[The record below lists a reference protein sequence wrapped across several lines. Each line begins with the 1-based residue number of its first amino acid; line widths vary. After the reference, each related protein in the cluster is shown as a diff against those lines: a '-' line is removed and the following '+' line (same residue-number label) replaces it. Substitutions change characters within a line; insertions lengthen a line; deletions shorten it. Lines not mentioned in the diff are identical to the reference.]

1 MILPNSSTM
10 GCYYCQFQIWL
21 DIGLDRIITLGL
33 GSNLGSDLGSALGS
47 DLASDLK
54 SDIGSDLG
62 SDHNGKVKK
71 RERKIWTIVT

>member
-1 MILPNSSTM
+1 MTQS
-10 GCYYCQFQIWL
+10 F
-21 DIGLDRIITLGL
+21 
-33 GSNLGSDLGSALGS
+33 GSDLGSDLGSALGS

-71 RERKIWTIVT
+71 RERKINCVFAAHVLVKLTIFDEIMEKIQFDYFG